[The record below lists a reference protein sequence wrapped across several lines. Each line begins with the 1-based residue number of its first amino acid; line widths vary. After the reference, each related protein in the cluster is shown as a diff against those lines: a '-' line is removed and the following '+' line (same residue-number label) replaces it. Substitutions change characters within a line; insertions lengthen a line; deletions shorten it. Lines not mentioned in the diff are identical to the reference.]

1 MSKIQDEYNEL
12 DDININDKDR
22 LEALEKIFEDP
33 VIRTY
38 FQARRATIRHKIIK
52 LTSFATS
59 KKPNHESTVNA
70 LSGMLYFV
78 DNLLDTAGKAYGQ
91 KQKK

>member
-1 MSKIQDEYNEL
+1 MPKIQDEFNEL
-12 DDININDKDR
+12 DDVEINDKDR

-33 VIRTY
+33 VIRIY
-38 FQARRATIRHKIIK
+38 FQARRAKIRHKIIK

-59 KKPNHESTVNA
+59 KKANHESMVSA

-78 DNLLDTAGKAYGQ
+78 DNLLDYAGKAYGQ
-91 KQKK
+91 KQKR